1 MRHRTHE
8 KAPNVPKGK
17 ADNAGDDTPFI
28 PRSRQCYTPC
38 DRPMPNAS
46 PPRFKLLPT
55 LGILAV
61 AWLALAWPWLSGA
74 VTVPWDSKAHFQPQ
88 LSFLAESFRSGESPF
103 WTPYVFAGHPQVADP
118 QSLIFSP
125 PFLLMA
131 LLNPSPGLQAL
142 DTAVYLALLA
152 GAAAIVLFFRDRRWH
167 EAAAI
172 VAALSFAFGGAAAWR
187 IQHVGQVVSVAW
199 LPIALLLLDR
209 ALTRASWSYGL
220 AAGVAAGLMLLGR
233 DQVAYLGVLVL
244 ALYAL
249 VKIVAGWRAGALGR
263 SIKPLAAGAIGG
275 LLTVAVPLV
284 MTLLIAADSN
294 RPEITLVEA
303 GRGSLHPW
311 SLLTAAIPHLYG
323 ISRPLSDYW
332 GPPSPDWGPVD
343 LYLARNMATF
353 YFGMVPMLALALV
366 PLLWGFRARFAGA
379 AQPEGVPVDPHRAD
393 GLFLFATFVALMLYS
408 LGRYTPFFGVVFGIV
423 PGIDRFRRPADALF
437 VACAMGSMAA
447 GYGVHR
453 WLREP
458 TFRLSPFA
466 KGAALAIFAALLVAG
481 GVLAQKTGKLAAS
494 AMPLAA
500 AAFFAAAAVLSL
512 VILRR
517 LRDRAILAAA
527 VAAVALTADLGWN
540 NAPNESTGLTPETYD
555 VLRPDTGNAT
565 IAMLKDL
572 TAASRGP
579 DRIDRVEL
587 AGVEFHW
594 PNATLTHKLHHTLGY
609 NPVRSALLS
618 KGYGAGDHIAL
629 PDQKMFTPLNPSY
642 RSPMTDLIGL
652 RYIATRVPLT
662 ELDPKANA
670 DDFPLVGRTQDAFVH
685 ENPRALPRVLFA
697 SHALQADFDSLIK
710 TGRWPDGFDPRETV
724 LLDRLVNPKEIDAR
738 PGPRS
743 VRIVS
748 YRNTEVVIEATSQNG
763 GFVVL
768 NDSWDDWWRVEVN
781 GAPAEIERANVMFR
795 AVAVPAGT
803 ATTRFVYRPF
813 RGALGEVLRWK

>member
-1 MRHRTHE
+1 
-8 KAPNVPKGK
+8 
-17 ADNAGDDTPFI
+17 
-28 PRSRQCYTPC
+28 
-38 DRPMPNAS
+38 MPNPS
-46 PPRFKLLPT
+46 PPRFQLLPT
-55 LGILAV
+55 LGILTL

-88 LSFLAESFRSGESPF
+88 LSFLAQSLRSGESPF
-103 WTPYVFAGHPQVADP
+103 WAPYVFAGHPQIADP

-131 LLNPSPGLQAL
+131 LVSPSPGLQAL

-152 GAAAIVLFFRDRRWH
+152 GATAIVLFFRDRRWH
-167 EAAAI
+167 EAGAV

-199 LPIALLLLDR
+199 LPIALWLLDR
-209 ALTRASWSYGL
+209 ALARSSWGYGL

-233 DQVAYLGVLVL
+233 DQVAFLGVLVL

-249 VKIVAGWRAGALGR
+249 RMIATAWRAGALLR
-263 SIKPLAAGAIGG
+263 SAAPLAAGAAGG
-275 LLTVAVPLV
+275 FLTVVAPLA
-284 MTLLIAADSN
+284 MTLLVAADSN
-294 RPEITLVEA
+294 RPEITLVDA
-303 GRGSLHPW
+303 GKGSLHPW
-311 SLLTAAIPHLYG
+311 SLLTAVIPHLYG

-353 YFGMVPMLALALV
+353 YFGMVPVLALLLA
-366 PLLWGFRARFAGA
+366 PLLWRFRARFAGA
-379 AQPEGVPVDPHRAD
+379 AQPEGVPVDPHRGD
-393 GLFLFATFVALMLYS
+393 GLFLFAAFVALMLYS
-408 LGRYTPFFGVVFGIV
+408 LGRYTPFFGLVFQIV
-423 PGIDRFRRPADALF
+423 PGVDRFRRPADALF

-447 GYGVHR
+447 GYGIHR
-453 WLREP
+453 WLQEP
-458 TFRLSPFA
+458 TFRLSPLA
-466 KGAALAIFAALLVAG
+466 KGLAAAIFAALFVAG
-481 GVLAQKTGKLAAS
+481 GVLAQQTGKLAAS

-500 AAFFAAAAVLSL
+500 AACFSAAAVVTLI
-512 VILRR
+512 ILRR
-517 LRDRAILAAA
+517 LRDRAVLAAT

-565 IAMLKDL
+565 IALLKDL
-572 TAASRGP
+572 TARSRGP

-587 AGVEFHW
+587 VGLGFHW
-594 PNATLTHKLHHTLGY
+594 PNASLTHKLHHTLGY
-609 NPVRSALLS
+609 NPIRSALLS
-618 KGYGAGDHIAL
+618 NAFGARDHIAV
-629 PDQKMFTPLNPSY
+629 PDQRLFTPLTPSY
-642 RSPMTDLIGL
+642 KSLLVDMIGL
-652 RYIATRVPLT
+652 RYIATAIPMEDVYKAAMAASGRPAAT
-662 ELDPKANA
+662 FDPA
-670 DDFPLVGRTQDAFVH
+670 DFPLVGRTEEAFVY

-697 SHALQADFDSLIK
+697 SHARQTDFDSVIE

-724 LLDRLVNPKEIDAR
+724 LLDRLVNPAELEAR
-738 PGPRS
+738 PGQRS

-748 YRNTEVVIEATSQNG
+748 YRNTEVVIEATSEAG

-781 GAPAEIERANVMFR
+781 GAPAAIEQANVMFR

-803 ATTRFVYRPF
+803 ATVRFVYRPF
-813 RGALGEVLRWK
+813 RGALGEVLRRK